1 MKRLLIVAALAMT
14 TLSMAGCCR
23 NPCRPGLFGGGG
35 LFGHR
40 WNRDNGRE
48 CCDVSYDMA
57 DSGCDSCGGGPY
69 GGGPGSEVM
78 LGPPPA
84 VIGPPPGR

>member
-1 MKRLLIVAALAMT
+1 MKRLLIVAALAMVS
-14 TLSMAGCCR
+14 LNMAGCCR

-40 WNRDNGRE
+40 GDRERE
-48 CCDVSYDMA
+48 CCSNQYEEMA
-57 DSGCDSCGGGPY
+57 GNDCDTCGGGP
-69 GGGPGSEVM
+69 GGDVM

-84 VIGPPPGR
+84 MIGPPPGR